1 MFNRLMS
8 LFRPKPA
15 DPYDQFVVAF
25 IEECGRQGR
34 KPTSYDHQTRSFV
47 FGDPKGSDYRTVF
60 LDNNFRRW
68 CQGSPKARAEQLSR
82 FVRSLGETG
91 AGIDPANLAAELMPG
106 IRPRV
111 LFSHALIQ
119 TRIQGA
125 PEGNDNE
132 PAWTPFCGELVACV
146 VRDRQDSMSLVTRS
160 DLDQAKLSFDQAMA
174 HAMAQFRA
182 KAPAPD
188 FEPDPRAPGLY
199 YCGNL
204 EDYQSSLLL
213 MTPGKDFKL
222 PALDGDAV
230 ALVPGRNQ
238 FFVTGS
244 RNRPALKTTRPGRNR
259 GTATAFLLLGAIGL
273 ARWPLGQIP
282 VRSWNER
289 SPQAASG
296 RHCATCIKL
305 QPAERAARSP
315 LRIAEQRHSRR
326 ELHGLPKEESAGIGI
341 LQCCRPSLG
350 RRRHVVACGRPPHLR
365 RSDHRSANRPGR
377 GGASRDRI
385 CTLVGRHGRRRPFV
399 GASSEPPSS
408 EVQES
413 RLPQRG
419 DVGQVAS
426 EKHCGLGRD
435 FKTTY
440 CNGHRRARALR
451 CAPAMH
457 IARTRPD
464 GRASIPEDWC
474 ARQDSNL
481 HCTPSEGAASLPLG
495 YWRSGLT
502 VSRRHIGPRLIGANP
517 GVLRTTVHRF
527 FHC

>member
-1 MFNRLMS
+1 MFSRLMS

-15 DPYDQFVVAF
+15 EPYEQFVLAF
-25 IEECGRQGR
+25 IEECNRQGR

-91 AGIDPANLAAELMPG
+91 AVIDPANLAAELMPG

-174 HAMAQFRA
+174 HALARFRA

-244 RNRPALKTTRPGRNR
+244 RNRPALKVLLDLAETAGQQPHFCSSALLVWHDGHWVEYLFEAGTSEALKQRRVAIAQRASDYNGQKQLLDQLHEVQNKDIYVASFMVYQRNSQLGSEFSVTT
-259 GTATAFLLLGAIGL
+259 L
-273 ARWPLGQIP
+273 
-282 VRSWNER
+282 
-289 SPQAASG
+289 ASG
-296 RHCATCIKL
+296 ATDAVVPVADRLIFVDQIIDPQTGRVAEGAREIVSVPWSDAMAVAGRLL
-305 QPAERAARSP
+305 QP
-315 LRIAEQRHSRR
+315 I
-326 ELHGLPKEESAGIGI
+326 
-341 LQCCRPSLG
+341 PSLY
-350 RRRHVVACGRPPHLR
+350 PPR
-365 RSDHRSANRPGR
+365 YKS
-377 GGASRDRI
+377 
-385 CTLVGRHGRRRPFV
+385 
-399 GASSEPPSS
+399 
-408 EVQES
+408 
-413 RLPQRG
+413 
-419 DVGQVAS
+419 
-426 EKHCGLGRD
+426 LG
-435 FKTTY
+435 F
-440 CNGHRRARALR
+440 
-451 CAPAMH
+451 
-457 IARTRPD
+457 PD
-464 GRASIPEDWC
+464 ADMWGK
-474 ARQDSNL
+474 
-481 HCTPSEGAASLPLG
+481 
-495 YWRSGLT
+495 
-502 VSRRHIGPRLIGANP
+502 
-517 GVLRTTVHRF
+517 LRTKAVD
-527 FHC
+527 